1 MYIDDEEFGTV
12 MVVKKSD
19 KECLSKIQKENELL
33 LKKTEEMKSKSE
45 KSAFE
50 ANRIIHESN
59 AKDQRITIL
68 EERIKESEKVVN
80 HLNNRIKEIKSQL
93 EEEHEVKLKALV
105 TEKESLET
113 SRAKALFEINLLR
126 NEFKDKENKLSNE
139 IISLK
144 NALDIEK
151 NSCKLLEDEHHTIL
165 QKFGEIKDAHGKEIE
180 ETKQIEAKLVETI
193 SLLKVEK
200 QKNVG
205 LLNEMDNL
213 HEAVDLTKSEMAFK
227 ATEFEDKE
235 TRLKQ
240 EIESLMEQLQG
251 TQEEYN
257 KLLATFH
264 GIQENKNDMDLVFAE
279 MKAKNTELEQELQD
293 VCQVKTMEIEKLTK
307 KNQNQA
313 DLIVQ
318 HNTQVE
324 LLESK
329 IAEKDEE
336 FVNMKYATECK
347 EEETKHVMEELKLKV
362 EQLQTQLEVQA
373 EPKPASM
380 TKSEGSY
387 YALQVAYS
395 FIQKQLKQF
404 KAENEELRKMVKSGR
419 NETTK
424 ESIVK
429 ENEDLK
435 LRLQFGKQA
444 FESQFKECEKAKSEL
459 KTIKRSISSGK
470 GDYNEVCFSI

>member
-1 MYIDDEEFGTV
+1 MEDMSFNGCSIIFHNVLEWYEPGKDILCQFSMKDGSLLESKQENDCFVGVFHVGWDSLSANITRKNHSLIEAVSEKLFQVDFKGNELPDANPDEFYQFCFYNIKSEVVFGASCPFQICEKGDAIEPFVVCAQNSMPSLRKFDAKESTMDDWMKENNIEITDNDDEEFGTV

-235 TRLKQ
+235 T
-240 EIESLMEQLQG
+240 
-251 TQEEYN
+251 
-257 KLLATFH
+257 
-264 GIQENKNDMDLVFAE
+264 
-279 MKAKNTELEQELQD
+279 
-293 VCQVKTMEIEKLTK
+293 
-307 KNQNQA
+307 
-313 DLIVQ
+313 
-318 HNTQVE
+318 
-324 LLESK
+324 
-329 IAEKDEE
+329 
-336 FVNMKYATECK
+336 
-347 EEETKHVMEELKLKV
+347 KLK
-362 EQLQTQLEVQA
+362 
-373 EPKPASM
+373 
-380 TKSEGSY
+380 
-387 YALQVAYS
+387 
-395 FIQKQLKQF
+395 
-404 KAENEELRKMVKSGR
+404 
-419 NETTK
+419 
-424 ESIVK
+424 
-429 ENEDLK
+429 
-435 LRLQFGKQA
+435 
-444 FESQFKECEKAKSEL
+444 
-459 KTIKRSISSGK
+459 
-470 GDYNEVCFSI
+470 